1 MSIETEDE
9 GQNAETTS
17 YQRVSSNED
26 GTNPDLPVARGAIRP
41 LQNFVTMSVLFS
53 ANHGC
58 VVSCLALASSRLGT
72 TGAWQSGILMFT
84 YAASSLLGATYAVK
98 TLGARNA
105 LILGMGSYCF
115 YVGCFYVATI
125 LGDQHPDQQAWAAYL
140 GATIGGIG
148 AGFLWTAQGTYF
160 GQASQ
165 DHSAISRIPVE
176 ESNAKL
182 AGYHAFLYLSE
193 ELLMRMLSSVLLEF
207 EIASWETIFAIY
219 TLVAVGS
226 TLAMPIIYDY
236 PRTDSDNDNTNHGA
250 FRKAT
255 VAAKLLRDDP
265 KMKYMIGFNA
275 VFGFTSAFL
284 NSYVNGQVLPV
295 ALDDPDSKYVGI
307 LTSTVSVVAAI
318 MSLLFGKLGKNNE
331 IVLTLGALCF
341 GGVVLPFVFQPDAS
355 HYTWLALVVVYAL
368 HGTGRATFEGAW
380 RSTFADYFS
389 YEKEGAFANII
400 LQNGIATGIGYIC
413 EYTSG
418 KKIHAVHLV
427 LFLVNNFLLLN
438 ICCFLLS
445 FCVIDAVT
453 FALTC
458 DTPSR
463 YCIEYSNGTLH
474 DVWTFEFIA
483 LVSVVA
489 AIGGYLR
496 ASHLHRRGDNYSSR
510 DGFSNL
516 PPSNENYGDE
526 NHLLRRNEDGV
537 TT

>member
-1 MSIETEDE
+1 MSMSIDTENNDHN
-9 GQNAETTS
+9 NAETTAAVTS
-17 YQRVSSNED
+17 TSYYQRVSSDETD
-26 GTNPDLPVARGAIRP
+26 DAVATDRSFPIASGVSRP
-41 LQNFVTMSVLFS
+41 LQNFVAMSILFS

-72 TGAWQSGILMFT
+72 TGAWQSGILMIT

-125 LGDQHPDQQAWAAYL
+125 LGDQHPDQQAGAAYL
-140 GATIGGIG
+140 GAAIGGIG

-165 DHSAISRIPVE
+165 DYSTRTGMPIE

-207 EIASWETIFAIY
+207 DIASWETIFGIY

-226 TLAMPIIYDY
+226 TLAMPFIYNY
-236 PRTDSDNDNTNHGA
+236 PKTESENDGSNESA

-307 LTSTVSVVAAI
+307 LTSTVSIVAAI
-318 MSLLFGKLGKNNE
+318 MSLLFGKFGKKNGL
-331 IVLTLGALCF
+331 ILILGALCF
-341 GGVVLPFVFQPDAS
+341 GGVILPFVFQPDAS
-355 HYTWLALVVVYAL
+355 HYGWLALVVVYSL
-368 HGTGRATFEGAW
+368 HGTGRATFEGVW

-400 LQNGIATGIGYIC
+400 LQNGVATGAGYIC
-413 EYTSG
+413 EYTLYEDISWLTD
-418 KKIHAVHLV
+418 ILC
-427 LFLVNNFLLLN
+427 LSDFLL
-438 ICCFLLS
+438 CTQFVCSTFS
-445 FCVIDAVT
+445 DTVT
-453 FALTC
+453 FALIC
-458 DTPSR
+458 DTPSK

-489 AIGGYLR
+489 SIVGYLR
-496 ASHLHRRGDNYSSR
+496 ASQLHRRHDSYSSQE
-510 DGFSNL
+510 GLTNL
-516 PPSNENYGDE
+516 PLQN
-526 NHLLRRNEDGV
+526 GV
-537 TT
+537 TA

>member
-1 MSIETEDE
+1 MSRSTDTDDD
-9 GQNAETTS
+9 GHAAETSATTAAETS
-17 YQRVSSNED
+17 YQRVSSDED
-26 GTNPDLPVARGAIRP
+26 ATDLDLPTTIGVSRP
-41 LQNFVTMSVLFS
+41 LQNFVAMSVLFS

-105 LILGMGSYCF
+105 LILGMTSYCF

-125 LGDQHPDQQAWAAYL
+125 LGDQHPDQQAGAAYL
-140 GATIGGIG
+140 GAAIGGIG

-165 DHSAISRIPVE
+165 NYSVSSGIPID

-207 EIASWETIFAIY
+207 QIASWETIFGIY

-226 TLAMPIIYDY
+226 TLAMPCIYNY
-236 PRTDSDNDNTNHGA
+236 PKTENDNGDTNESA

-255 VAAKLLRDDP
+255 VAAKLLQDDP

-284 NSYVNGQVLPV
+284 NSYINGQILPV

-307 LTSTVSVVAAI
+307 LTSTVSIVAAI
-318 MSLLFGKLGKNNE
+318 MSLVFGKLGKNNGL
-331 IVLTLGALCF
+331 ILILGAFCF
-341 GGVVLPFVFQPDAS
+341 GGVVLPFVFEPDAS
-355 HYTWLALVVVYAL
+355 HYGWFALVVVYSL

-400 LQNGIATGIGYIC
+400 LQNGIATGIGYI
-413 EYTSG
+413 
-418 KKIHAVHLV
+418 L
-427 LFLVNNFLLLN
+427 
-438 ICCFLLS
+438 
-445 FCVIDAVT
+445 T

-458 DTPSR
+458 NAPSK
-463 YCIEYSNGTLH
+463 YCVEYSNGTLH

-483 LVSVVA
+483 LMSVVA
-489 AIGGYLR
+489 AVGGYLR
-496 ASHLHRRGDNYSSR
+496 ASQLHRCDENDMSR
-510 DGFSNL
+510 EEFSNL
-516 PPSNENYGDE
+516 PTSNNDNYNDE
-526 NHLLRRNEDGV
+526 NNLFQRNEDGV
-537 TT
+537 TA